1 MTHIIGLLF
10 LAAGIFELVVLR
22 KRNKIRLR
30 EIYKTNEK
38 AYTQFYAAYYDKKRK
53 EFPWLDNWIKANGDP
68 VIKWAAVYAGKAKA
82 ASISPTI
89 ISFIILAVGGMISS
103 NATSSVVG
111 FIIGGL
117 ITLAVSFFAGIKIL
131 NKAVNVDTSSL
142 DPVSDFVFYIP
153 LECPSCHCPH
163 SWEMTQ
169 EETIV
174 ERKETTKKTTTTTRE
189 YSDGDVRVSKFVW
202 ITDTYYGKTIRDLKC
217 LNCGHT
223 EHKELNDAV
232 LAENGYAEKD
242 KNSRPSPPESGTKKY
257 NPPLTAWAAWVRE
270 ENPSSSEGYQEHQ
283 KQEQEVFANKTSEE
297 RAADVANLVESG
309 NADELYVKAEAAEKV
324 KDYATALALY
334 QKAAELGHAEAQY
347 GIASLYQYG
356 YGVEKDYAKAV
367 MWYEKAIANV
377 NEDGLR
383 GLWQYWLGEIYR
395 NGGYGITKD
404 FEKARSL
411 FEQAAEFEDDAKQAL
426 KELKKLK

>member
-68 VIKWAAVYAGKAKA
+68 VIKWAAVNAGKAKA

-163 SWEMTQ
+163 SWGKTQ

-202 ITDTYYGKTIRDLKC
+202 ITDTYYGKSITDLKC

-223 EHKELNDAV
+223 EHKELNDTV
-232 LAENGYAEKD
+232 LAENGYDEKD
-242 KNSRPSPPESGTKKY
+242 KNSRPSPPQSGTTKY
-257 NPPLTAWAAWVRE
+257 NPPLTAWKLWE
-270 ENPSSSEGYQEHQ
+270 EKEHPTLSEGYQEHK

-297 RAADVANLVESG
+297 RTADVAVLLDSG
-309 NADELYVKAEAAEKV
+309 NAEELVNKAKAAEKV
-324 KDYATALALY
+324 KDYATANALF
-334 QKAAELGHAEAQY
+334 QKAAEMGNDDAQFYLALNYKY
-347 GIASLYQYG
+347 GEG
-356 YGVEKDYAKAV
+356 FEKDYAKAV
-367 MWYEKAIANV
+367 MWLEKAVKSGCPNDLAG
-377 NEDGLR
+377 ET
-383 GLWQYWLGEIYR
+383 LGDLYR
-395 NGGYGITKD
+395 EGGYGITQD
-404 FEKARSL
+404 IEKARYWYQL
-411 FEQAAEFEDDAKQAL
+411 AADEGSDEAKQAL